1 MTVAITVFV
10 VDDHAIV
17 RDGLMQLLRTHAGF
31 EPVGCA
37 ASGSEALEKAIELRP
52 QVIIL
57 DVALPD
63 IDGIQVAARIHA
75 TLPDTAIVML
85 SMHAG
90 SDFMI
95 RALEAGALGYVLK
108 ESASEEIIDAV
119 LAAAEGRRHLS
130 PKVAGIV
137 AEGVA
142 ARQGAAKPRDLS
154 RREREILRLVAD
166 GHTSIA
172 IGEKLNLSQKTVDT
186 YRSRLMHK
194 LNINSVAGLTKFA
207 LQHGLT
213 TLQ

>member
-1 MTVAITVFV
+1 MSLEVFV

-17 RDGLMQLLRTHAGF
+17 RDGLLQLLRTHTGF
-31 EPVGCA
+31 DPVGS
-37 ASGSEALEKAIELRP
+37 ASNGVEAIEKVRQLRP
-52 QVIIL
+52 RVVIL

-63 IDGIQVAARIHA
+63 IDGIQVATRIHSE
-75 TLPDTAIVML
+75 LPEVAIVML
-85 SMHAG
+85 SMHA
-90 SDFMI
+90 SADFMI

-119 LAAAEGRRHLS
+119 NAAASGQRFLS
-130 PKVAGIV
+130 AKAAAIL
-137 AEGVA
+137 AEGLA
-142 ARQGAAKPRDLS
+142 TRRDAPTPRNLS

-166 GHTSIA
+166 GLTSIA
-172 IGEKLNLSQKTVDT
+172 IGEKLSLSQKTVDT

>member
-1 MTVAITVFV
+1 MTASIKVLV

-37 ASGSEALEKAIELRP
+37 ASGSEALEKAIQLRP
-52 QVIIL
+52 EVIIL

-63 IDGIQVAARIHA
+63 IDGIQVATRIHA
-75 TLPDTAIVML
+75 ALPDTAIVML
-85 SMHAG
+85 SMHLG

-119 LAAAEGRRHLS
+119 LAASEGRRHLS
-130 PKVAGIV
+130 PKVAAIV
-137 AEGVA
+137 AEGLA
-142 ARQGAAKPRDLS
+142 ARQGAPTPRDLS

-166 GHTSIA
+166 GHTSIV

>member
-1 MTVAITVFV
+1 MSLKVFV
-10 VDDHAIV
+10 VDDHPIV
-17 RDGLMQLLRTHAGF
+17 RDGLLQLLRTHAGF
-31 EPVGCA
+31 DPIGSA
-37 ASGSEALEKAIELRP
+37 ASGHEALEKVLQLRP
-52 QVIIL
+52 QVVIL

-63 IDGIQVAARIHA
+63 IDGIQVATRIHA
-75 TLPDTAIVML
+75 VLPGTAIVML
-85 SMHAG
+85 SMHA
-90 SDFMI
+90 SADFMI

-119 LAAAEGRRHLS
+119 QAAAAGRRFLS
-130 PKVAGIV
+130 AKAAAIV
-137 AEGVA
+137 AEGLA
-142 ARQGAAKPRDLS
+142 TRRSTPTPRNLS
-154 RREREILRLVAD
+154 RREREILQLVAD

-186 YRSRLMHK
+186 YRSRMMHK

>member
-1 MTVAITVFV
+1 MTASIKVLV

-37 ASGSEALEKAIELRP
+37 ASGSEALEKAIQLRP
-52 QVIIL
+52 EVIIL

-63 IDGIQVAARIHA
+63 IDGIQVATRIHSA
-75 TLPDTAIVML
+75 LPDTAIVML
-85 SMHAG
+85 SMHLG

-119 LAAAEGRRHLS
+119 LAASEGRRHLS
-130 PKVAGIV
+130 PKVAAIV
-137 AEGVA
+137 AEGLA
-142 ARQGAAKPRDLS
+142 ARQGAPTPRDLS

-166 GHTSIA
+166 GHTGIA

-213 TLQ
+213 SLQ